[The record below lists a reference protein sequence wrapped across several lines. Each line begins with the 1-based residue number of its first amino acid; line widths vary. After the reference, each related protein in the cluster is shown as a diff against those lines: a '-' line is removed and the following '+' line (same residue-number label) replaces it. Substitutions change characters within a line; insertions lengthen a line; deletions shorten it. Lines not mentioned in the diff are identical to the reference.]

1 MSVKKHA
8 LVFKER
14 SVDWPPEIVKMWG
27 GEILVLPDG
36 RRAVRWPIINVDKVG
51 EIPSVCHCPMGV
63 PITVFEK
70 MDVRPGSDFE
80 LVSHMGD
87 GRVNGELKF
96 KRVIIRNRALR
107 ERLLGVRSASA
118 EA

>member
-51 EIPSVCHCPMGV
+51 EIPSVCHCPMGCRSQCSRRW
-63 PITVFEK
+63 
-70 MDVRPGSDFE
+70 MSD
-80 LVSHMGD
+80 LAATSNSSVTWAMG
-87 GRVNGELKF
+87 
-96 KRVIIRNRALR
+96 ALT
-107 ERLLGVRSASA
+107 AS
-118 EA
+118 